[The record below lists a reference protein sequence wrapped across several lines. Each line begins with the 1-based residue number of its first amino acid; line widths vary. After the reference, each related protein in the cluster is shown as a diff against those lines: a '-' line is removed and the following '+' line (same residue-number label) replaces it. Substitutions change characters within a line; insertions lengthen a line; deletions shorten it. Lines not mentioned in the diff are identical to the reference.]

1 MRLTTKG
8 KYAVTALLDLSLYQI
23 DRGYIS
29 LSKIAESQDMPVAYL
44 EQLFRNLRQSG
55 IVQASRG
62 PKGGYRLA
70 KPSTEINISE
80 VVVSAE
86 DTLDATQCGG
96 SADCHSGNR
105 CLTHDLWSEL
115 NSQVDNFLINTSL
128 EDVIADKRVSFQKKN
143 KNLIIAV

>member
-29 LSKIAESQDMPVAYL
+29 LSKIAERQDMPVAYL
-44 EQLFRNLRQSG
+44 EQLFRNLRKSG

-70 KPSTEINISE
+70 KPSTEVNISE
-80 VVVSAE
+80 VVISVE

-96 SADCHSGNR
+96 
-105 CLTHDLWSEL
+105 
-115 NSQVDNFLINTSL
+115 
-128 EDVIADKRVSFQKKN
+128 
-143 KNLIIAV
+143 

>member
-1 MRLTTKG
+1 MMRSI
-8 KYAVTALLDLSLYQI
+8 AVTALLDLSLHQI
-23 DRGYIS
+23 DRDYIS
-29 LSKIAESQDMPVAYL
+29 LSKIAERQDMPVSYL
-44 EQLFRNLRQSG
+44 EQLFRNLRKSG

-80 VVVSAE
+80 VVVSVE

-115 NSQVDNFLINTSL
+115 NSQVGNFLANKSL

-143 KNLIIAV
+143 KNLIIAG